1 MAKQADKHN
10 LPNPNIL
17 SPSRQS
23 KKDKNKQQSIRIN
36 FNNRLI
42 NVYSFID
49 RDPLDAQNPK
59 ILITT
64 LIQ

>member
-10 LPNPNIL
+10 FSNPNL
-17 SPSRQS
+17 LNPSRQN
-23 KKDKNKQQSIRIN
+23 KKDKNKQQPIRIN

-42 NVYSFID
+42 NVYSLTD
-49 RDPLDAQNPK
+49 RNPLDAKNPK